1 MQLSELVDAV
11 GPLDVRGDTGVGI
24 TAVTYDATQT
34 VPGHCTS
41 ASPASAPTATT
52 SREIAVERGAAAL
65 IVERFL
71 PVPVPQLGWPGRGRR
86 WHWPP
91 TRCTATPAASWR

>member
-34 VPGHCTS
+34 VPG
-41 ASPASAPTATT
+41 
-52 SREIAVERGAAAL
+52 AL
-65 IVERFL
+65 HV
-71 PVPVPQLGWPGRGRR
+71 
-86 WHWPP
+86 
-91 TRCTATPAASWR
+91 